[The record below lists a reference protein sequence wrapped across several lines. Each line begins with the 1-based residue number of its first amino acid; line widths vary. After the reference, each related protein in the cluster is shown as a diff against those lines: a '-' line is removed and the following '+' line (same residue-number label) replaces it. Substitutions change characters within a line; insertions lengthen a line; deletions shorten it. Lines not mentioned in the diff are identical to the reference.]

1 MPTFVHLP
9 SGNWRA
15 VIRRKGRYVAETFRR
30 KLDAEAWA
38 LDMERRTDL
47 GQDVSANRPA
57 SLDTLADLIDL
68 HISDMHEV
76 RKPLRRSKAA
86 SLRQLRHRLGA
97 IPIAKLTREVLV
109 EYGRARG
116 REGVAPATL
125 AIEISFVS
133 TIVTHAA
140 AVHGV
145 VVSKEPVD
153 LARVALRRL
162 GLVGRGMERDRR
174 RTQAEL
180 DAIITYLDAN
190 ERQLIPMGRLI
201 RFYSATVNNWYEYI
215 SCAYAG
221 HQNDAV
227 FFTGIPDIKESL
239 PHS

>member
-30 KLDAEAWA
+30 KLDAEAILAIRWA

-47 GQDVSANRPA
+47 GQDVSASRPA

-86 SLRQLRHRLGA
+86 CLRHLRHRLGS

-116 REGVAPATL
+116 REGVAPPRP
-125 AIEISFVS
+125 SS
-133 TIVTHAA
+133 TRSSAYHET
-140 AVHGV
+140 
-145 VVSKEPVD
+145 
-153 LARVALRRL
+153 
-162 GLVGRGMERDRR
+162 
-174 RTQAEL
+174 
-180 DAIITYLDAN
+180 N
-190 ERQLIPMGRLI
+190 ERQLISMGRLVRFAVASAMRQSEITSI
-201 RFYSATVNNWYEYI
+201 RWPGIDEIRRIVIVRDRKPAHHRCAGPLAFDQWFCPAPTPPAARARRGSPCPSR
-215 SCAYAG
+215 SCRRCACWA
-221 HQNDAV
+221 A
-227 FFTGIPDIKESL
+227 
-239 PHS
+239 